1 MTIEEEYGGMLEPGD
16 TLPLLTA
23 RDDTGAEISTED
35 LLGTQLVLYFYPKD
49 DTWGCTKEAT
59 QFREVYEQFRRKG
72 TELVGVSRDSVESH
86 RLFKEK
92 YLIPFRLLADVESRL
107 CDAFGVI
114 VEENVYG
121 KNAIQRSTFLFD
133 PRGKLI
139 RVWPKVTVMGHADEV
154 LKAL

>member
-1 MTIEEEYGGMLEPGD
+1 MLEPGA
-16 TLPLLTA
+16 TLPLFTV
-23 RDDTGAEISTED
+23 RDDTGAEISTQE

-59 QFREVYEQFRRKG
+59 QFRDDYDNFRRKS

-114 VEENVYG
+114 VDENIYG

-133 PRGKLI
+133 PSGTLV
-139 RVWPKVTVMGHADEV
+139 RVWPKVTVMGHSDEV

>member
-1 MTIEEEYGGMLEPGD
+1 MLEPGA
-16 TLPLLTA
+16 TLPLFTV
-23 RDDTGAEISTED
+23 RDDTGAEISTQE

-59 QFREVYEQFRRKG
+59 QFRDDYDNFRRKR

-114 VEENVYG
+114 VDENIYG

-133 PRGKLI
+133 PSGTLV
-139 RVWPKVTVMGHADEV
+139 RVWPKVTVMGHSDEV

>member
-1 MTIEEEYGGMLEPGD
+1 MLEPGATMP
-16 TLPLLTA
+16 TLTV
-23 RDDTGAEISTED
+23 RDDTGAEISTQE

-59 QFREVYEQFRRKG
+59 QFRDAYDDFRRKG
-72 TELVGVSRDSVESH
+72 TELVGVSRDTVESH

-92 YLIPFRLLADVESRL
+92 YLLPYRLLADVEARL

-114 VEENVYG
+114 VDENVYG
-121 KNAIQRSTFLFD
+121 KNAIQRSTFLFA
-133 PRGKLI
+133 PSGTLV

-154 LKAL
+154 LKTL

>member
-1 MTIEEEYGGMLEPGD
+1 MLEAGAIMPE
-16 TLPLLTA
+16 LTV
-23 RDDTGAEISTED
+23 RDDTGAEISTKD
-35 LLGTQLVLYFYPKD
+35 LLGKRLVLYFYPKD

-59 QFREVYEQFRRKG
+59 QFRDAYHNFRKRD

-92 YLIPFRLLADVESRL
+92 YLLPYRLLADVESRL

-114 VEENVYG
+114 VDENVYG

-133 PRGKLI
+133 PNGTI
-139 RVWPKVTVMGHADEV
+139 VRVWPKVTVMGHADEV
-154 LKAL
+154 LRALEQP

>member
-1 MTIEEEYGGMLEPGD
+1 MLEPGA
-16 TLPLLTA
+16 TMPLLTV
-23 RDDTGAEISTED
+23 RDDTGAEISTRD
-35 LLGTQLVLYFYPKD
+35 LLGQQLVLYFYPKD

-59 QFREVYEQFRRKG
+59 QFREEYEHFRRKN
-72 TELVGVSRDSVESH
+72 TVLVGVSRDSVESH

-92 YLIPFRLLADVESRL
+92 YLIPYRLLADVESRL

-114 VEENVYG
+114 VDENIYG

-133 PRGKLI
+133 PSGTLLRA
-139 RVWPKVTVMGHADEV
+139 WPKVTVMGHADEI

>member
-1 MTIEEEYGGMLEPGD
+1 MLEPGS
-16 TLPLLTA
+16 TLPVLTV
-23 RDDTGAEISTED
+23 RDDTGAEISTQD
-35 LLGTQLVLYFYPKD
+35 LLGTQLILYFYPKD

-59 QFREVYEQFRRKG
+59 QFRDEYENFRRKD

-86 RLFKEK
+86 RLFKDK

-114 VEENVYG
+114 VDENIYG

-133 PRGKLI
+133 PSGTLV
-139 RVWPKVTVMGHADEV
+139 RVWPKVTVVGHAEEV

>member
-1 MTIEEEYGGMLEPGD
+1 MLEPGA
-16 TLPLLTA
+16 TLPLFTV
-23 RDDTGAEISTED
+23 RDDTGAEISTEE
-35 LLGTQLVLYFYPKD
+35 LLGTQLILYFYPKD

-59 QFREVYEQFRRKG
+59 QFRDDYDNFRRKG

-114 VEENVYG
+114 VDENIYG

-133 PRGKLI
+133 PSGTLV
-139 RVWPKVTVMGHADEV
+139 RVWPKVTVMGHSDEV

>member
-1 MTIEEEYGGMLEPGD
+1 MLQPGAR
-16 TLPLLTA
+16 LPVVTV

-35 LLGTQLVLYFYPKD
+35 LLGRRLILYFYPKD

-59 QFREVYEQFRRKG
+59 QFRDTYEKIRLKDA
-72 TELVGVSRDSVESH
+72 ELVGVSRDSVDSH

-92 YLIPFRLLADVESRL
+92 YMLPFRLLADVDSKL

-114 VEENVYG
+114 VDESVYG

-133 PRGKLI
+133 PGGTLVH
-139 RVWPKVTVMGHADEV
+139 VWPKVTVLGHADEV

>member
-1 MTIEEEYGGMLEPGD
+1 MLEEGA
-16 TLPLLTA
+16 TLPTLTV
-23 RDDTGAEISTED
+23 RDDTGAEISTPD
-35 LLGTQLVLYFYPKD
+35 LLGKQLILYFYPKN

-59 QFREVYEQFRRKG
+59 QFREEYDKIRGKG
-72 TELVGVSRDSVESH
+72 AELVGVSRDSVESH

-92 YLIPFRLLADVESRL
+92 YLLPFRLLADVESRL

-114 VEENVYG
+114 VDENVYG

-133 PRGKLI
+133 PKGTLV
-139 RVWPKVTVMGHADEV
+139 RVWPKVTVMGHAEEV

>member
-1 MTIEEEYGGMLEPGD
+1 MLEPGATMPAV
-16 TLPLLTA
+16 TLL
-23 RDDTGAEISTED
+23 DDTGAEISTRD
-35 LLGTQLVLYFYPKD
+35 LLGRQLILYFYPKD

-59 QFREVYEQFRRKG
+59 QFRDAYEHFRRRD

-86 RLFKEK
+86 RRFKEK

-114 VEENVYG
+114 VDENVYG

-133 PRGKLI
+133 QAGTLI
-139 RVWPKVTVMGHADEV
+139 YVWPKVTVLDHALEV
-154 LKAL
+154 LKALT

>member
-1 MTIEEEYGGMLEPGD
+1 MLEPGAA
-16 TLPLLTA
+16 LPSLTV
-23 RDDTGAEISTED
+23 RDDTGAEISTGD
-35 LLGTQLVLYFYPKD
+35 LLGRQLVLYFYPKD

-59 QFREVYEQFRRKG
+59 QFRDAYEGFRRKD

-92 YLIPFRLLADVESRL
+92 YLIPYRLLADVESQL

-114 VEENVYG
+114 VDENIDG

-133 PRGKLI
+133 RVGKLV

-154 LKAL
+154 LRAL

>member
-1 MTIEEEYGGMLEPGD
+1 MLDVGA
-16 TLPLLTA
+16 TLPVLTV
-23 RDDTGAEISTED
+23 RDDTGAEISTGD
-35 LLGTQLVLYFYPKD
+35 LLGKPLILYFYPKD

-59 QFREVYEQFRRKG
+59 QFRDEYENYQRRD

-114 VEENVYG
+114 VPENVYG

-133 PRGKLI
+133 RGGKLI
-139 RVWPKVTVMGHADEV
+139 HVWPKVTVLDHAIEV
-154 LKAL
+154 LKALP

>member
-1 MTIEEEYGGMLEPGD
+1 MLEPGA
-16 TLPLLTA
+16 TLPLLTV
-23 RDDTGAEISTED
+23 RDDSGAEISTGD
-35 LLGTQLVLYFYPKD
+35 LLGTPLVLYFYPKD

-59 QFREVYEQFRRKG
+59 QFREEYENFRRKG
-72 TELVGVSRDSVESH
+72 AELVGVSRDSVESH

-92 YLIPFRLLADVESRL
+92 YMIPFRLLSDVESRL

-114 VEENVYG
+114 VDENIYG

-133 PRGKLI
+133 PNGTLL
-139 RVWPKVTVMGHADEV
+139 RVWPRVTVIGHADEV

>member
-1 MTIEEEYGGMLEPGD
+1 MLDVGA
-16 TLPLLTA
+16 TLPKLTI
-23 RDDTGAEISTED
+23 RDDSGKDVSTD
-35 LLGTQLVLYFYPKD
+35 DFLGSQLLLYFYPKN

-59 QFREVYEQFRRKG
+59 QFRDAYDAIRGKD

-92 YLIPFRLLADVESRL
+92 YMLPFRLLADVDARL

-114 VEENVYG
+114 VDENVYG

-133 PRGKLI
+133 PAGTLL
-139 RVWPKVTVMGHADEV
+139 RVWPKVTVLGHADEV

>member
-1 MTIEEEYGGMLEPGD
+1 MLEPGA
-16 TLPLLTA
+16 TLPLLTV
-23 RDDTGAEISTED
+23 RDDTGAEISTHD
-35 LLGTQLVLYFYPKD
+35 LLGRQLVLYFYPKD

-59 QFREVYEQFRRKG
+59 QFREEYEGFRRKD

-114 VEENVYG
+114 VDENIYG

-133 PRGKLI
+133 PGGTLI
-139 RVWPKVTVMGHADEV
+139 RVWPKVTVMGHAEEV
-154 LKAL
+154 LKAI

>member
-1 MTIEEEYGGMLEPGD
+1 MLEPGA
-16 TLPLLTA
+16 TLPLLTV
-23 RDDTGAEISTED
+23 RDDSGTEISTHD
-35 LLGTQLVLYFYPKD
+35 LLGTPLVLYFYPKD

-59 QFREVYEQFRRKG
+59 QFREEYENFRRKG
-72 TELVGVSRDSVESH
+72 AELVGVSRDSVESH

-92 YLIPFRLLADVESRL
+92 YMLPYRLLSDVESRL

-114 VEENVYG
+114 VDENIYG

-133 PRGKLI
+133 PSGTLM
-139 RVWPKVTVMGHADEV
+139 RVWPKVTVIGHADEV

>member
-1 MTIEEEYGGMLEPGD
+1 MLEPGA
-16 TLPLLTA
+16 TLPILTL
-23 RDDTGAEISTED
+23 RDDSGAEVSTED
-35 LLGTQLVLYFYPKD
+35 LLGKQLVLYFYPKN

-59 QFREVYEQFRRKG
+59 QFRDTYEAFRRKD

-92 YLIPFRLLADVESRL
+92 YMLQFRLLSDMESKL

-121 KNAIQRSTFLFD
+121 KNQVQRSTFLFD
-133 PRGKLI
+133 PDGHLV
-139 RVWPKVTVMGHADEV
+139 RVWPKVTVLGHADEV
-154 LKAL
+154 LATL

>member
-1 MTIEEEYGGMLEPGD
+1 MLEPGA
-16 TLPLLTA
+16 TLPLFTV
-23 RDDTGAEISTED
+23 RDDTGAEISTQE
-35 LLGTQLVLYFYPKD
+35 LLGTQLILYFYPKD

-59 QFREVYEQFRRKG
+59 QFRDDYDNFRRKS

-114 VEENVYG
+114 VDENIYG

-133 PRGKLI
+133 PSGTLV
-139 RVWPKVTVMGHADEV
+139 RVWPKVTVMGHSDEV